1 MLLAAR
7 DDIDVV
13 VVMIGG
19 ADGPALARARATLDA
34 GKAFVTANNA
44 MLAHHGIELARA
56 AEAKGAALKYEAAVA
71 GGIPVIKGLREGAAA
86 NEIAVVYGILNGTCN
101 YILTTMEKEGRGF
114 DEVLAEAQRLGYAEA
129 DPSFDIDGI

>member
-13 VVMIGG
+13 VEMIGG
-19 ADGPALARARATLDA
+19 ADGPALALARATLDA
-34 GKAFVTANNA
+34 GKAFVTANKA

-101 YILTTMEKEGRGF
+101 YILTTMEIGRAH
-114 DEVLAEAQRLGYAEA
+114 V
-129 DPSFDIDGI
+129 

>member
-1 MLLAAR
+1 
-7 DDIDVV
+7 
-13 VVMIGG
+13 
-19 ADGPALARARATLDA
+19 
-34 GKAFVTANNA
+34 

-129 DPSFDIDGI
+129 DPSFDIDGIDAAHKLSILASLAFGTRLDSDNVAVDGIREVETCEIGRAHG